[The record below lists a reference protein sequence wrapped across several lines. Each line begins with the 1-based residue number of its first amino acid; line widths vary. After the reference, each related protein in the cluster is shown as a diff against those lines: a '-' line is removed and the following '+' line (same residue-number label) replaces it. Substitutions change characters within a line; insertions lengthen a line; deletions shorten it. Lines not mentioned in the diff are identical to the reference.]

1 MATCHGTTDCGSR
14 DMLCSYLGSQHDDGD
29 IWWCCG
35 RDRPDHSGWVDP
47 SYTHSSS
54 RHSRYSI

>member
-29 IWWCCG
+29 IWCVVG
-35 RDRPDHSGWVDP
+35 GIVRDHSG
-47 SYTHSSS
+47 
-54 RHSRYSI
+54 